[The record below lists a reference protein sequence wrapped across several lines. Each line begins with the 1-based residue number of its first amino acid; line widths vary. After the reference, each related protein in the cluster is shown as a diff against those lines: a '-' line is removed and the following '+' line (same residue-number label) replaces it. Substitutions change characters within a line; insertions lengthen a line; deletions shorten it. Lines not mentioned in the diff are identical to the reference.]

1 MIARGAAS
9 AILIG
14 GLLLGTT
21 GCSLFS
27 EKATLIQYEPSDGT
41 AANLGDI
48 ELRNV
53 LAISEDGETVNLV
66 LTANNTSD
74 EGIFVSF
81 QYNDGAGEEQLYVAG
96 NSSKSF
102 GQPDE
107 DSVILT
113 DADVEIGGLMPLY
126 AQYGDTPGK
135 ELLVPVF
142 DGSLGEYSTLVPT
155 EPTSTPTAE
164 PTGTPSPTSTPA
176 AE

>member
-1 MIARGAAS
+1 MNARGAAS
-9 AILIG
+9 VILIG

-21 GCSLFS
+21 GCSRFS

-41 AANLGDI
+41 AADLGDI

-66 LTANNTSD
+66 LTAVNTG
-74 EGIFVSF
+74 EKGIFVNF

-96 NSSKSF
+96 NSSKSI

-107 DSVILT
+107 DTVVLT
-113 DADVEIGGLMPLY
+113 EANTTVGGLFPLY
-126 AQYGDTPGK
+126 AQYGEQPGK
-135 ELLVPVF
+135 EMMVPVL
-142 DGSLGEYSTLVPT
+142 DGSLGEYSTLVPIA
-155 EPTSTPTAE
+155 PTA
-164 PTGTPSPTSTPA
+164 TPA

>member
-14 GLLLGTT
+14 AVLLGTT

-53 LAISEDGETVNLV
+53 LAISEDGVDLNLV
-66 LTANNTSD
+66 LTAVNTSD
-74 EGIFVSF
+74 KGIFVNF
-81 QYNDGAGEEQLYVAG
+81 TYNDDEVEQLYVAG
-96 NSSKSF
+96 NSSKSI

-107 DSVILT
+107 DTVVLT
-113 DADVEIGGLMPLY
+113 EANTTVGGLFPLY
-126 AQYGDTPGK
+126 AQYGEQPGK
-135 ELLVPVF
+135 EMMVPVL
-142 DGSLGEYSTLVPT
+142 DGSLGEYSTLVPIA
-155 EPTSTPTAE
+155 PTA
-164 PTGTPSPTSTPA
+164 TPA